1 MGDLITILLGNAI
14 PVDKLIPT
22 SYINAKIENCT
33 ISGLSGE
40 IGTEA
45 KDYVGG
51 LIGQQIGAIVDNCHI
66 TDSNYSVV
74 AKEYAGGFVGLAR
87 DDVIEGT
94 LSGALDIETKL
105 RA

>member
-1 MGDLITILLGNAI
+1 MQ
-14 PVDKLIPT
+14 KLR
-22 SYINAKIENCT
+22 NCT

-94 LSGALDIETKL
+94 LSGAWILKRNC